1 MKKVFYPYAFWWLG
15 PIALIFMICI
25 DLVFY
30 TRFSEIRT
38 PTLFILV
45 FMLFIFGF
53 PHWEVSVKR
62 KSNKK
67 LIFISE
73 VIFYSSIY
81 VLFFVLG
88 VLLITIDREY
98 RDPSKIYNVYKFD
111 EIALFLTEGLIIVN
125 SIFTIFVLL
134 LRFKKP

>member
-1 MKKVFYPYAFWWLG
+1 MNKFYPYAFWWLG
-15 PIALIFMICI
+15 PIALMFMICI
-25 DLVFY
+25 DLAFY

-45 FMLFIFGF
+45 FMLFISSF
-53 PHWEVSVKR
+53 PHWEVSVKQ

-81 VLFFVLG
+81 ILIFVCG
-88 VLLITIDREY
+88 VLLITIDPNY
-98 RDPSKIYNVYKFD
+98 RHYYKLLSKLEKIS
-111 EIALFLTEGLIIVN
+111 LLLTEILIVVN
-125 SIFTIFVLL
+125 LIFAIFVIL
-134 LRFKKP
+134 LRFKNT

>member
-1 MKKVFYPYAFWWLG
+1 MKKVLYPYAFWWLG
-15 PIALIFMICI
+15 LAAFICIICI
-25 DLVFY
+25 DFFFY

-38 PTLFILV
+38 PSLFIIV

-53 PHWEVSVKR
+53 PHWEVSVKH

-81 VLFFVLG
+81 VLFFVFG

-98 RDPSKIYNVYKFD
+98 RDPSKIYNVYKFND
-111 EIALFLTEGLIIVN
+111 IALFLTAGLIIVN